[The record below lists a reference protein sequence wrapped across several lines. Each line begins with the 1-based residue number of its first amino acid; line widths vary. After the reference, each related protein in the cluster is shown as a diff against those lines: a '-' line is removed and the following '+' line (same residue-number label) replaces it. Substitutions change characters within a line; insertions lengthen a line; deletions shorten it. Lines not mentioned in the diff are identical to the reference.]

1 MATVKLSEE
10 LIRAIKHN
18 VARPFEGKYRSLMTL
33 SNEESIVLYNRMVTP
48 QQQEAL
54 KLLPDDYHSLGTA
67 QSCNIIICGSD
78 DKTLGQLTLTFSQDK
93 LVLYTW
99 RQQWSP
105 GWKKNPED
113 TPVEL
118 QVLRGSKAFI
128 ISVDT
133 LQKWS
138 AKAHDIFMQMR
149 AILAERDAFLAEI
162 QKVIES
168 STTLNQALKLWPGIT
183 RYTPTEYI
191 TRLNAKVERK
201 TAAEISLGDDTLNK
215 LNVAHIKQLMTA

>member
-18 VARPFEGKYRSLMTL
+18 VARPFEDKYRSLMTL

-54 KLLPDDYHSLGTA
+54 KLLPDDYHSLGTS

-168 STTLNQALKLWPGIT
+168 STTLNQAQKLWPGIT
-183 RYTPTEYI
+183 KYTPEEYI
-191 TRLNAKVERK
+191 ARLNAKVERK